1 MISNPGTLGESIEIV
16 STILSE
22 AGIENSRR
30 EAHLLLQYVTGKSVA
45 ELRGSPK
52 ATLYADVWNK
62 VLLHTKRRA
71 QHEPIAY
78 LIKNKEFWSLPFEV
92 TEDTLIPRPDS
103 ETLIEAILNFTP
115 NANARLKILDLGTG
129 CGCLLGALLTEFKYA
144 VGVGVDASRS
154 ASSVARR
161 NMQRLGFTDRA
172 EIRTGTWGNGIKTLF
187 DTIVCNPPYIPSGEI
202 EMLDIG
208 VRKFEPYMA
217 LDGGPDGLDSYRIL
231 AREMYRLLT
240 KSGLAAV
247 EIGLGQ
253 APKVAHIFEES
264 GLKLKK
270 ITEDLAS
277 RKRCILATVRN

>member
-30 EAHLLLQYVTGKSVA
+30 EAYLLLQYFTGKPVT
-45 ELRGSPK
+45 ELRGSPNS
-52 ATLYADVWNK
+52 TLYADVWNK

-71 QHEPIAY
+71 QHEPMAY

-92 TEDTLIPRPDS
+92 TKDTLIPRPDS
-103 ETLIEAILNFTP
+103 ETLIEAILDFTP

-144 VGVGVDASRS
+144 VGVGVDASKS

-172 EIRTGTWGNGIKTLF
+172 EIRTGTWGDGIKTSF
-187 DTIVCNPPYIPSGEI
+187 DTIVCNPPYIPSQEI

-208 VRKFEPYMA
+208 VSKFEPHMA
-217 LDGGPDGLDSYRIL
+217 LDGGRDGLKYYRII
-231 AREMYRLLT
+231 AREIHRLLKNT
-240 KSGLAAV
+240 GLAAV

-253 APKVAHIFEES
+253 APEVAKIFDKN
-264 GLKLKK
+264 GLKIKK
-270 ITEDLAS
+270 ITQDLAS
-277 RKRCILATVRN
+277 QKRCILATVRN

>member
-1 MISNPGTLGESIEIV
+1 MISNPCTLAQSIEIV

-30 EAHLLLQYVTGKSVA
+30 EAHLLLQYFTGKPVS
-45 ELRGSPK
+45 ELRGSPNS
-52 ATLYADVWNK
+52 TLYADVWNK

-71 QHEPIAY
+71 QHEPMAY

-92 TEDTLIPRPDS
+92 TKDTLIPRPDS

-144 VGVGVDASRS
+144 IGVGVDASKS

-172 EIRTGTWGNGIKTLF
+172 EIRTGTWGDGIKTSF

-208 VRKFEPYMA
+208 VSKFEPRMA
-217 LDGGPDGLDSYRIL
+217 LDGGRNGLKYYRTI
-231 AREMYRLLT
+231 AREIHRLLKNT
-240 KSGLAAV
+240 GLAAV

-253 APKVAHIFEES
+253 APDVAHIFENN
-264 GLKLKK
+264 GLNIKK
-270 ITEDLAS
+270 ITQDLAS
-277 RKRCILATVRN
+277 QKRCILATVRN

>member
-30 EAHLLLQYVTGKSVA
+30 EAHLLLQYFTGKSVTK
-45 ELRGSPK
+45 LRGSPNS
-52 ATLYADVWNK
+52 TLYADVWNK

-71 QHEPIAY
+71 QHEPMAY
-78 LIKNKEFWSLPFEV
+78 LIKTKEFWSLPFEV
-92 TEDTLIPRPDS
+92 TNDTLIPRPDS
-103 ETLIEAILNFTP
+103 ETLIEAILDFTP
-115 NANARLKILDLGTG
+115 NVNARLNILDLGTG
-129 CGCLLGALLTEFKYA
+129 CGCLLGALLTELKYA
-144 VGVGVDASRS
+144 VGGGVDACKS

-172 EIRTGTWGNGIKTLF
+172 EIRTGTWGDGIKTSF

-208 VRKFEPYMA
+208 VRKFEPHMA
-217 LDGGPDGLDSYRIL
+217 LDGGPDGLDCYRIL
-231 AREMYRLLT
+231 AREVHRLLT
-240 KSGLAAV
+240 NSGFVAV

-253 APKVAHIFEES
+253 APAVAHIFEKN
-264 GLKLKK
+264 GLKIKN
-270 ITEDLAS
+270 ITQDLALQN
-277 RKRCILATVRN
+277 RCLLATVRN

>member
-1 MISNPGTLGESIEIV
+1 MIFNPGTLGESIEIV

-22 AGIENSRR
+22 SGIENSRR
-30 EAHLLLQYVTGKSVA
+30 EAHLLLQYFTGKPVS
-45 ELRGSPK
+45 ELRGSPNS
-52 ATLYADVWNK
+52 TLYADVWNK

-103 ETLIEAILNFTP
+103 ETLIEAILDFTP
-115 NANARLKILDLGTG
+115 NTNARLKILDLGTG

-144 VGVGVDASRS
+144 VGVGVDASKS

-172 EIRTGTWGNGIKTLF
+172 EIRTGTWGDGIKTSF

-208 VRKFEPYMA
+208 VSKFEPRMA
-217 LDGGPDGLDSYRIL
+217 LDGGRDGLKYYRII
-231 AREMYRLLT
+231 AREIHRLLKNT
-240 KSGLAAV
+240 GLAAV

-253 APKVAHIFEES
+253 APEVAHIFEKN
-264 GLKLKK
+264 GLKIKK
-270 ITEDLAS
+270 ITHDLAS
-277 RKRCILATVRN
+277 QKRCILATVRN

>member
-1 MISNPGTLGESIEIV
+1 MISNPCTLAQSVEIV

-30 EAHLLLQYVTGKSVA
+30 EAHLLLQYFTGKPVS
-45 ELRGSPK
+45 ELRGSPNS
-52 ATLYADVWNK
+52 TLYADVWNK

-103 ETLIEAILNFTP
+103 ETLIEAILDFIP
-115 NANARLKILDLGTG
+115 NSNARLNILDLGTG

-144 VGVGVDASRS
+144 VGVGVDASKS

-172 EIRTGTWGNGIKTLF
+172 EIRTGTWGDGIKTSF

-208 VRKFEPYMA
+208 VRKFEPHMA

-231 AREMYRLLT
+231 AREVHRLLT
-240 KSGLAAV
+240 NSGFAAV

-253 APKVAHIFEES
+253 APEVAHIFEKN
-264 GLKLKK
+264 GLKIKK
-270 ITEDLAS
+270 ITQDLAFQN
-277 RKRCILATVRN
+277 RCLLATVRN